1 MVATIPEPSPPA
13 QPACVETE
21 GRAGGFT
28 AIIDADM
35 TAAIAYKLLAIVLIV
50 GLGYIVGRLRWLGS
64 AEAEPARVLSNAAFF
79 IFAPALFFRTT
90 ARLDPAELPWPTLFA
105 FFVPVVALML
115 AVYGVQRWRRAALG
129 LPVAAPAVRA
139 ITVTFGN
146 SVQIGIPLAAGVFG
160 EVGLGI
166 HLALVSVHALVL
178 LLVVTTLVEL
188 DLARERARENAG
200 GGSLHSVLLSTLRN
214 AVIHPV
220 VLPVLAGMAW
230 QATGVP
236 LPGMV
241 DEVLVVLG
249 SAVVPLC
256 LTLIGM
262 SLAYLGFPRSLRGAL
277 SLSALKLLLQPALV
291 LLVAW
296 GVFGLRGLPLQVVV
310 VLAALPAGSN
320 ALMFAQRYRAQEAET
335 TAVNVISTL
344 AFVLTAPAWL
354 ALLHTLFQ

>member
-1 MVATIPEPSPPA
+1 MTLTIAT
-13 QPACVETE
+13 
-21 GRAGGFT
+21 
-28 AIIDADM
+28 
-35 TAAIAYKLLAIVLIV
+35 KLLAIALIV
-50 GLGYIVGRLRWLGS
+50 GLGYLVGRLRWLGPP
-64 AEAEPARVLSNAAFF
+64 EAEPARVLSNAAFF

-90 ARLDPAELPWPTLFA
+90 ARLDPAALPWPALFA
-105 FFVPVVALML
+105 FFLPVVGLML
-115 AVYGVQRWRRAALG
+115 AVYGVQRWRRVRLG

-139 ITVTFGN
+139 VTVAFGN

-160 EVGLGI
+160 ETGLGI

-178 LLVVTTLVEL
+178 LLVVTTLCEL
-188 DLARERARENAG
+188 DLARERAREQAHL
-200 GGSLHSVLLSTLRN
+200 GGSAHLGSVLLGTLRN

-230 QATGVP
+230 NATGLP

-277 SLSALKLLLQPALV
+277 SLTALKLVVQPALV
-291 LLVAW
+291 LAVAA
-296 GVFGLRGLPLQVVV
+296 GVFGLRGLALQVVV
-310 VLAALPAGSN
+310 VMAALPAGSN

>member
-1 MVATIPEPSPPA
+1 MTLTIAS
-13 QPACVETE
+13 
-21 GRAGGFT
+21 
-28 AIIDADM
+28 
-35 TAAIAYKLLAIVLIV
+35 KLLAIVLIV
-50 GLGYIVGRLRWLGS
+50 ALGYLVGRLRWLGG

-90 ARLDPAELPWPTLFA
+90 ARLDPAALPWPTLVA

-115 AVYGVQRWRRAALG
+115 AVYAVQRRRRAALG

-146 SVQIGIPLAAGVFG
+146 SVQIGIPLAAGLFG
-160 EVGLGI
+160 ETGLGI

-188 DLARERARENAG
+188 DLARERARTGTGAG
-200 GGSLHSVLLSTLRN
+200 GLRSVLPATLRN
-214 AVIHPV
+214 AIVHPV

-277 SLSALKLLLQPALV
+277 SLSAMKLLLQPALV
-291 LLVAW
+291 LAVAW
-296 GVFGLRGLPLQVVV
+296 GLFGLRGLPLQVVV
-310 VLAALPAGSN
+310 LLAALPAGTN

-344 AFVLTAPAWL
+344 AFVGTAPAWL
-354 ALLHTLFQ
+354 AVLHIWFQ

>member
-1 MVATIPEPSPPA
+1 V
-13 QPACVETE
+13 
-21 GRAGGFT
+21 
-28 AIIDADM
+28 
-35 TAAIAYKLLAIVLIV
+35 TAAIAYKLLAIALIV
-50 GLGYIVGRLRWLGS
+50 ALGYVVGRLRWLGA
-64 AEAEPARVLSNAAFF
+64 AEAEPARVLSNAAFY

-90 ARLDPAELPWPTLFA
+90 ARLDPAALPWPMIAA

-115 AVYGVQRWRRAALG
+115 VHYAAQRWRRAERG

-139 ITVTFGN
+139 ITVGFGN
-146 SVQIGIPLAAGVFG
+146 SVQIGIPLAASVFG
-160 EVGLGI
+160 ETGLGL

-178 LLVVTTLVEL
+178 LLIVTTLVEL
-188 DLARERARENAG
+188 DLAQERARGSAG
-200 GGSLHSVLLSTLRN
+200 GAQLGAVLFGTLRN

-236 LPGMV
+236 LPGPV
-241 DEVLVVLG
+241 DEVLQVLG
-249 SAVVPLC
+249 TAVVPLC

-277 SLSALKLLLQPALV
+277 LLTVLKLVVQPALV
-291 LLVAW
+291 WLVAW
-296 GVFGLRGLPLQVVV
+296 GLFGLHGLPLQVVV
-310 VLAALPAGSN
+310 MLAALPAGTN

-344 AFVLTAPAWL
+344 AFAFTAPAWL
-354 ALLHTLFQ
+354 AALDGFNR

>member
-1 MVATIPEPSPPA
+1 MTLTIAS
-13 QPACVETE
+13 
-21 GRAGGFT
+21 
-28 AIIDADM
+28 
-35 TAAIAYKLLAIVLIV
+35 KLLAIVLIV
-50 GLGYIVGRLRWLGS
+50 GLGYLVGRLRWLGGP
-64 AEAEPARVLSNAAFF
+64 EAEPARVLSNAAFF

-90 ARLDPAELPWPTLFA
+90 ARLDPAELPWPTLVA

-115 AVYGVQRWRRAALG
+115 AVYLVQRRCRAALG

-139 ITVTFGN
+139 ITVAFGN
-146 SVQIGIPLAAGVFG
+146 SVQIGIPLAAGLFG
-160 EVGLGI
+160 ETGLGI

-188 DLARERARENAG
+188 DLARERARTEAG
-200 GGSLHSVLLSTLRN
+200 AGSLRTVLLATLRN
-214 AVIHPV
+214 AIVHPV

-277 SLSALKLLLQPALV
+277 SLSALKLLVQPALV

-310 VLAALPAGSN
+310 LLAALPAGTN
-320 ALMFAQRYRAQEAET
+320 ALMFSQRYRAQEAET

-344 AFVLTAPAWL
+344 AFVVTAPCWL
-354 ALLHTLFQ
+354 AVLHTWFR

>member
-1 MVATIPEPSPPA
+1 
-13 QPACVETE
+13 
-21 GRAGGFT
+21 
-28 AIIDADM
+28 M

-50 GLGYIVGRLRWLGS
+50 GLGYVVGRLRWLGD
-64 AEAEPARVLSNAAFF
+64 AKAEPARVLSNAAFYL
-79 IFAPALFFRTT
+79 FAPALFFRTT
-90 ARLDPAELPWPTLFA
+90 ARLDPAALPWPMIAA

-115 AVYGVQRWRRAALG
+115 VHYAAQRWRRAERG

-139 ITVTFGN
+139 ITVAFGN

-160 EVGLGI
+160 ETGLGL

-188 DLARERARENAG
+188 DLAHERAR
-200 GGSLHSVLLSTLRN
+200 GSDDGARLGPVLLGTLRN

-230 QATGVP
+230 QATGWP
-236 LPGMV
+236 LPGPV
-241 DEVLVVLG
+241 DEVLQVLG
-249 SAVVPLC
+249 TAVVPLC

-277 SLSALKLLLQPALV
+277 GLTVLKLLVQPALV
-291 LLVAW
+291 WAVAW
-296 GVFGLRGLPLQVVV
+296 GLFGLSGLPLQVVV
-310 VLAALPAGSN
+310 MLAALPAGTN

-344 AFVLTAPAWL
+344 AFVLTAPVWL
-354 ALLHTLFQ
+354 ALLHGFNR

>member
-1 MVATIPEPSPPA
+1 
-13 QPACVETE
+13 
-21 GRAGGFT
+21 
-28 AIIDADM
+28 M
-35 TAAIAYKLLAIVLIV
+35 TTAIAYRLLAIALIV
-50 GLGYIVGRLRWLGS
+50 ALGYGVGRLRWLGD
-64 AEAEPARVLSNAAFF
+64 AEAEPARVLSNAAFYL
-79 IFAPALFFRTT
+79 FAPALFFRTT
-90 ARLDPAELPWPTLFA
+90 ARLDPAALPWPMIAA

-115 AVYGVQRWRRAALG
+115 VHYAAQRWRRAERG

-139 ITVTFGN
+139 ITVGFGN
-146 SVQIGIPLAAGVFG
+146 SVQIGIPLAAAVFG
-160 EVGLGI
+160 ETGLGL

-188 DLARERARENAG
+188 DLAHERARESAG
-200 GGSLHSVLLSTLRN
+200 GAHLGPVLLGTLRN

-236 LPGMV
+236 LPGPV
-241 DEVLVVLG
+241 DEVLQVLG
-249 SAVVPLC
+249 TAVVPLC

-277 SLSALKLLLQPALV
+277 LLTVLKLVVQPALV
-291 LLVAW
+291 GVVAW
-296 GVFGLRGLPLQVVV
+296 GLFGLRGLPLQVVV
-310 VLAALPAGSN
+310 MLAALPAGTN

-344 AFVLTAPAWL
+344 AFVFTAPAWL
-354 ALLHTLFQ
+354 AVLDGFNR